1 MNNEAW
7 PIILYYLNVIILVIA
22 FLFLVNKKMLKE
34 LIPVG
39 LFIGIE
45 NYTVEILGLH
55 YGFWKYPLDNPG
67 YPEIIIISS
76 LVYFP
81 IIAMLFYQ
89 YITNSWKKNIM
100 LIIGFVTAN
109 MIIEVITLKTTN
121 IFVYKNGMSLMWA
134 LILYINAYI
143 LILLFRFFYRKTLIL

>member
-1 MNNEAW
+1 MNNETW
-7 PIILYYLNVIILVIA
+7 SILFYYFNVLVLVIA

-55 YGFWKYPLDNPG
+55 YGFWKYPLASPG
-67 YPEIIIISS
+67 YPEIVIISS
-76 LVYFP
+76 LIYFP

-89 YITNSWKKNIM
+89 YITNSWRKNAG

-109 MIIEVITLKTTN
+109 MIVEVVTLKTTN
-121 IFVYKNGMSLMWA
+121 IFIYQNGMSLLWA

-143 LILLFRFFYRKTLIL
+143 LILLFRFLYRKTLIL